1 MLQFPF
7 MLIADDDE
15 DDIYLLNSAF
25 NESELKVKIDFVQNG
40 QEVFKYLDKI
50 NGNNPLPDL
59 IVLDL
64 NMPLLGG
71 RDTLLRLKEDLRYKN
86 IPVVILT
93 TSNSEKEKAHCLEI
107 GAALYLFKSP
117 GFDKIVSTAKHL
129 YEFSGLPTDR

>member
-107 GAALYLFKSP
+107 
-117 GFDKIVSTAKHL
+117 
-129 YEFSGLPTDR
+129 

>member
-15 DDIYLLNSAF
+15 DDIYLLDSAF
-25 NESELKVKIDFVQNG
+25 KESHLDVKIDFVQNG

-50 NGNNPLPDL
+50 NGSNPLPDL

-93 TSNSEKEKAHCLEI
+93 TSNNEKEKAHCLEI

-117 GFDKIVSTAKHL
+117 GYDTIVSTAKHL
-129 YEFSGLPTDR
+129 YEFSGLPSDH

>member
-1 MLQFPF
+1 MLQHPF

-15 DDIYLLNSAF
+15 DDIFLLDTAF
-25 NESELKVKIDFVQNG
+25 RESRLKVKVDFVQNG
-40 QEVFKYLDKI
+40 LEVLSYLDKI
-50 NGNNPLPDL
+50 NDSHPLPDL

-64 NMPLLGG
+64 NMPLLSG
-71 RDTLLRLKEDLRYKN
+71 RETLLKLKEDLRYKN

-93 TSNSEKEKAHCLEI
+93 TSISEKEKAHCLEM

-129 YEFSGLPTDR
+129 YEFSGAAC